1 MSTRI
6 FATVG
11 TRQPGTARAVAP
23 FFLLCLFLAGA
34 SAASGCVRIDG
45 GAVELSWVLRTSDGR
60 AINDCGCSDP
70 AVSSVRLRLIGQRG
84 AIDGTTP
91 CEGRAQCQF
100 SCARQ
105 TGATPFDIPET
116 QPGEMYLI
124 SVEAL
129 GSDGAL
135 LPGVRAPA
143 PVLRGVIRGQPT
155 DVGALLLVAECAGE
169 CSGMNG
175 LGVCARP

>member
-6 FATVG
+6 FAAVG
-11 TRQPGTARAVAP
+11 TRQPWTAAAVAL
-23 FFLLCLFLAGA
+23 FLLFLVGA
-34 SAASGCVRIDG
+34 VLGSACVRIDG

-70 AVSSVRLRLIGQRG
+70 PVSSVRLRLVGQGG
-84 AIDGTTP
+84 AIDRTTP
-91 CEGRAQCQF
+91 CDGRAQCQF

-124 SVEAL
+124 SVAAL
-129 GSDGAL
+129 GADGAP
-135 LPGVRAPA
+135 LPGVRTPA

-155 DVGALLLVAECAGE
+155 DVGALLLVAECTGE

>member
-1 MSTRI
+1 MSIRI

-11 TRQPGTARAVAP
+11 TRWPWTVVRVALFGALAVPG
-23 FFLLCLFLAGA
+23 
-34 SAASGCVRIDG
+34 SSCVRIDG

-60 AINDCGCSDP
+60 AISDCGCSAP
-70 AVSSVRLRLIGQRG
+70 PVASVRLKLMGQG
-84 AIDGTTP
+84 GTIDGATP
-91 CEGRAQCQF
+91 CAGRAQCQF

-124 SVEAL
+124 SVDTL
-129 GSDGAL
+129 GPDGAPV
-135 LPGVRAPA
+135 PGVRTPA